1 MNSEKDF
8 NSLSVEMKSHLVKS
22 VNELEKSNDVKVIV
36 LLSKVKKA
44 FCAGA
49 NIKEFENRSS
59 KDFENNDIFAE
70 IHDTFYNAK
79 KPIIAGVN
87 GVALGGGC
95 EISLLCDVI
104 FCSEEAR
111 FGLPELKLGL
121 IPGIGGTQRY
131 LFH

>member
-1 MNSEKDF
+1 
-8 NSLSVEMKSHLVKS
+8 
-22 VNELEKSNDVKVIV
+22 VIV
-36 LLSKVKKA
+36 LQSKLKKA

-49 NIKEFENRSS
+49 NIKEFTGKKSS
-59 KDFENNDIFAE
+59 DFVNNDIFAK
-70 IHDTFYNAK
+70 IHDTFYNAE

-95 EISLLCDVI
+95 ELALLCDMI

-111 FGLPELKLGL
+111 FALPELRLGL

-131 LFH
+131 E